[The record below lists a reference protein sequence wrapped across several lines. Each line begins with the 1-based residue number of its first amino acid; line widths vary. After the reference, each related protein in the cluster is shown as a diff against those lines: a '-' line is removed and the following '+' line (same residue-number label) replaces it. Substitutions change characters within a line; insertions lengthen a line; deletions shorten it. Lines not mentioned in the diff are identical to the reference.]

1 MSNVD
6 LSALLYLNPE
16 LAGLSNYATLATA
29 AAAWAADSAS
39 LLAALPRVLPPTPAG
54 FDPRLYL
61 ASQPDV
67 SGANETI
74 RLAMLALGLPARAIE
89 RRGVYVATFSEDVL
103 LASAADVGAGQLAFD
118 RAAGSC
124 NFSPSNVRA
133 GDSVR
138 LLRSPG
144 PGAASGFLHGLVASV
159 DGTRIAVVPEP
170 SAAAVEARSLLL
182 AEDGGG
188 SNYALIGIRV
198 YDAERQA
205 LSALARNGGVVP
217 SGDDA
222 VPRAGFSLDTY
233 RSVNPG
239 ARSLSPA
246 DAYLDF
252 RGRWRRTQV
261 GSYRVI
267 NADEV
272 VNTSAPFSSLVGT
285 LRVGGRIGIGM
296 ACLDDSGRQADEE
309 GGVLGAESESGTR
322 LAVDGDIFATGT
334 LLTLSDARAKTD
346 IKPIRD
352 ALDRVGRLT
361 GCTYTLVES
370 AGAHRFR
377 RHTGLLAQDVAAAMP
392 EAVYRA
398 PDAALPGLEGP
409 GSIAYGNLAGL
420 FVEAIKELTA
430 RVAALEAI

>member
-16 LAGLSNYATLATA
+16 LAASSNYATIASA
-29 AAAWAADSAS
+29 AAAWADDSAS
-39 LLAALPRVLPPTPAG
+39 LLAALPRVLPTTPAG

-74 RLAMLALGLPARAIE
+74 RLAMRALGLPARAIE

-103 LASAADVGAGQLAFD
+103 LVTAPDVVGQLAFD

-144 PGAASGFLHGLVASV
+144 PGAASGFLQGLVASV

-170 SAAAVEARSLLL
+170 SAAAVEARSLLQ

-217 SGDDA
+217 AGDDA

-252 RGRWRRTQV
+252 RGRWRRSQV

-272 VNTSAPFSSLVGT
+272 VNSSAPFSSLVGT
-285 LRVGGRIGIGM
+285 LKVGGRVGIGM

-309 GGVLGAESESGTR
+309 GGVVGAESESGTR

-346 IKPIRD
+346 VKPILD

-370 AGAHRFR
+370 TGAHRFR
-377 RHTGLLAQDVAAAMP
+377 RHTGLLAQDVAVAMP

>member
-1 MSNVD
+1 
-6 LSALLYLNPE
+6 
-16 LAGLSNYATLATA
+16 
-29 AAAWAADSAS
+29 
-39 LLAALPRVLPPTPAG
+39 
-54 FDPRLYL
+54 
-61 ASQPDV
+61 
-67 SGANETI
+67 
-74 RLAMLALGLPARAIE
+74 
-89 RRGVYVATFSEDVL
+89 
-103 LASAADVGAGQLAFD
+103 
-118 RAAGSC
+118 
-124 NFSPSNVRA
+124 
-133 GDSVR
+133 
-138 LLRSPG
+138 
-144 PGAASGFLHGLVASV
+144 
-159 DGTRIAVVPEP
+159 
-170 SAAAVEARSLLL
+170 
-182 AEDGGG
+182 
-188 SNYALIGIRV
+188 
-198 YDAERQA
+198 
-205 LSALARNGGVVP
+205 
-217 SGDDA
+217 
-222 VPRAGFSLDTY
+222 
-233 RSVNPG
+233 
-239 ARSLSPA
+239 
-246 DAYLDF
+246 
-252 RGRWRRTQV
+252 
-261 GSYRVI
+261 VI